1 MHEPARF
8 FVGDKANGGVC
19 TEFTLFPQGHRVYP
33 AFGEVAVD
41 HRLPVRHK
49 RRRDGGE
56 LSAEAGAKFVVM
68 AHAIFRDK
76 IGFFDFIHNVNLPF
90 GYI

>member
-1 MHEPARF
+1 MHELTGF
-8 FVGDKANGGVC
+8 FVGDKTDGGFC

-33 AFGEVAVD
+33 AFGEIAVD

-49 RRRDGGE
+49 WRRDGGE
-56 LSAEAGAKFVVM
+56 LSAQGGAELVIV
-68 AHAIFRDK
+68 AHPIFRDE
-76 IGFFDFIHNVNLPF
+76 IGFFNFIHNVSLPF